1 MAASRGK
8 DLTRIDLQ
16 GVSKRFGAVT
26 ALHEVDL
33 TIEPGEFFTLL
44 GPSGSGKTT
53 LLRILA
59 GLESASSG
67 RLLFGDED
75 VTDTP
80 PWLRHTAMV
89 FQNYALYPHM
99 TVGQNIGYPLRI
111 QKRPAAEVQRRVA
124 EVAEALQIG
133 HLLAR
138 RPTQISGGQQQRVAL
153 ARALAHQPRL
163 FLFDEPLSNLDAKLR
178 LEARTFLKGLQR
190 QLGITAVYVTHD
202 QSEAMAMSDRM
213 AVLEHGVIK
222 QVGTPRQVYRRPAD
236 AFVATFLGSPPM
248 NLLEVS
254 LATEGGRRVVALG
267 PARLPAPDTTLP
279 DGPALL
285 GVRAEDVLWR
295 GDDAGAGPPAR
306 IVLAEDLGHEV
317 LVTVEVAGQRL
328 ILRDTRDLPD
338 GAAGFVA
345 IDLARACLYPP
356 GTRPE
361 LEALA
366 GAA

>member
-1 MAASRGK
+1 V
-8 DLTRIDLQ
+8 TRIELQ
-16 GVSKRFGAVT
+16 GITKRFGSVT
-26 ALHEVDL
+26 ALHEVNL
-33 TIEPGEFFTLL
+33 VIEPGEFFTLL

-59 GLESASSG
+59 GLEAATGGS
-67 RLLFGDED
+67 LLFDGED
-75 VTDTP
+75 VTTVP
-80 PWLRHTAMV
+80 PWQRHTAMV

-99 TVGQNIGYPLRI
+99 TIAQNIGYPLKI
-111 QKRPAAEVQRRVA
+111 QKRPQEEIKRRVA
-124 EVAEALQIG
+124 EVADALQIG

-213 AVLEHGVIK
+213 AVLEAG
-222 QVGTPRQVYRRPAD
+222 QVRQMGTPRQVYRRPAD
-236 AFVATFLGSPPM
+236 TFVATFIGNPPM
-248 NLLEVS
+248 NLLDVR
-254 LATEGGRRVVALG
+254 LATESGRRVVKLG
-267 PARLPAPDTTLP
+267 STAIPAPETDLP

-285 GVRAEDVLWR
+285 GVRPEDVR
-295 GDDAGAGPPAR
+295 FTMNGDGQLPAT

-328 ILRDTRDLPD
+328 VLRDYDERPS
-338 GAAGFVA
+338 GAQGGLNV
-345 IDLARACLYPP
+345 DLARACLYPAES
-356 GTRPE
+356 RPA
-361 LEALA
+361 LESLA

>member
-1 MAASRGK
+1 M
-8 DLTRIDLQ
+8 TRIELR
-16 GVSKRFGAVT
+16 GITKRFGNVT
-26 ALHEVDL
+26 ALHEVNL

-59 GLESASSG
+59 GLEAATDG
-67 RLLFGDED
+67 TLYFDED
-75 VTDTP
+75 DVTAVP
-80 PWLRHTAMV
+80 PWQRHTAMV

-99 TVGQNIGYPLRI
+99 TIGQNIGYPLKI
-111 QKRPAAEVQRRVA
+111 QKRPPDEVRRRVA
-124 EVAEALQIG
+124 EVADALQIG

-213 AVLEHGVIK
+213 AVLEQGRIR
-222 QVGTPRQVYRRPAD
+222 QVGTPREVYRRPAD
-236 AFVATFLGSPPM
+236 PFVATFIGNPPM
-248 NLLEVS
+248 NLLSVT
-254 LATEGGRRVVALG
+254 LAATPQGRQVRLG
-267 PARLPAPDTTLP
+267 DASFPAPESTLP

-285 GVRAEDVLWR
+285 GVRPEDVR
-295 GDDAGAGPPAR
+295 FRADDGGHIPAA

-317 LVTVEVAGQRL
+317 LVTVDAAGQRL
-328 ILRDTRDLPD
+328 VLRDYDERPS
-338 GAAGFVA
+338 GARGSLD

-356 GTRPE
+356 
-361 LEALA
+361 EAKPVQETLL